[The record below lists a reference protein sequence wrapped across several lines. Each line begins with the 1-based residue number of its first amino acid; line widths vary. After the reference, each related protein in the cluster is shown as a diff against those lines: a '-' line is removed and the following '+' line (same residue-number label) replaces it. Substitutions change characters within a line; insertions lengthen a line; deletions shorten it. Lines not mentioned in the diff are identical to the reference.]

1 MKNNREVKKYTGA
14 VFAVAEKS
22 GRLSEVSQHLNTLL
36 KVYKASPE
44 LRLFLQS
51 QRIPFENKSNILQV
65 VLKDVLSEFGFELL
79 FRLLNDGRIQIL
91 EEIIKRVQFLIDSKS
106 GALKVKVSTTSPLN
120 DNELNDLALG
130 IEKQL
135 EKKIEMEAVVDPDIL
150 GGVKFRIGNTIIDGS
165 IATRLQKLGNSLYL
179 K

>member
-1 MKNNREVKKYTGA
+1 MKKNREVNKYVGA

-22 GRLSEVSQHLNTLL
+22 GQLSEVSLHLNSLL
-36 KVYKASPE
+36 RVYKTSPE

-51 QRIPFENKSNILQV
+51 RRISLENKSKILQV

-79 FRLLNDGRIQIL
+79 FQLLNDGRVQLL

-106 GALKVKVSTTSPLN
+106 GAMKITVSTTSPLN
-120 DNELNDLALG
+120 DNELDDLVSG
-130 IEKQL
+130 IEKKL
-135 EKKIEMEAVVDPDIL
+135 EKKIEMETIVDPDIL

-165 IATRLQKLGNSLYL
+165 IATRLQKLGATLYQ
-179 K
+179 

>member
-1 MKNNREVKKYTGA
+1 MKKNREVNKYVGA

-22 GRLSEVSQHLNTLL
+22 GQLSEVSLHLNILL
-36 KVYKASPE
+36 MMYKTSPE

-51 QRIPFENKSNILQV
+51 RRISLENKSKILQV

-79 FRLLNDGRIQIL
+79 FQLLNDGRVQLL

-106 GALKVKVSTTSPLN
+106 GAMKITVSTTSPLN
-120 DNELNDLALG
+120 DNELDDLVSG
-130 IEKQL
+130 IEKKL
-135 EKKIEMEAVVDPDIL
+135 EKKIEMETIVDPDIL

-165 IATRLQKLGNSLYL
+165 IATRLQKLGATLYQ
-179 K
+179 

>member
-1 MKNNREVKKYTGA
+1 MNKNREVNKYAGA

-22 GRLSEVSQHLNTLL
+22 GQLSEVSLHLNILL
-36 KVYKASPE
+36 MMYKTSPE

-51 QRIPFENKSNILQV
+51 RRISLENKSKILQV

-79 FRLLNDGRIQIL
+79 FQLLNDGRVQLL

-106 GALKVKVSTTSPLN
+106 GAMKITVSTTSPLN
-120 DNELNDLALG
+120 DNELDDLVSG
-130 IEKQL
+130 IEKKL
-135 EKKIEMEAVVDPDIL
+135 EKKIEMETIVDPDIL

-165 IATRLQKLGNSLYL
+165 IATRLQKLGATLYQ
-179 K
+179 